1 MNEKDE
7 LKVKIPQCGNESQEE
22 FYHRFSE
29 AIEAIKAASA
39 RIDIDP
45 SAATIA
51 AYPVGT
57 MWIETS

>member
-29 AIEAIKAASA
+29 AIEAITEDVGKNLSGL
-39 RIDIDP
+39 IKDIKLGEP
-45 SAATIA
+45 N
-51 AYPVGT
+51 V
-57 MWIETS
+57 